1 MRLLNTNLLLLTLS
15 VTLLTAQAGMATTLG
30 LTTLPTGN
38 TILQA
43 TDAIAGTTGGGIASS
58 DTRTLYFW
66 APDFGEPNPNAHNYM
81 GPAWPYVYSD
91 GAVTSDPAITAV
103 VSTENDGIGDYITIN
118 GLPLYQFI
126 NDTSAIAANGN
137 FGGWFWIEPNGTA
150 TQSPVP
156 EPGTALLLGLGLAGF
171 AAGGRRR

>member
-30 LTTLPTGN
+30 LITLPTGN

-43 TDAIAGTTGGGIASS
+43 TDAIAGATGGGIASS
-58 DTRTLYFW
+58 DTRTLYYW
-66 APDFGEPNPNAHNYM
+66 APDFGEPSPNAHNYV
-81 GPAWPYVYSD
+81 GSAWPYVYSD
-91 GAVTSDPAITAV
+91 GSVTADPAITAV

-126 NDTSAIAANGN
+126 NDMSVSAANGN

-156 EPGTALLLGLGLAGF
+156 EPGTALLLGLGLIGF
-171 AAGGRRR
+171 AASGRRR